1 MTKKQPILI
10 DPIDLA
16 QSLIRCP
23 SITPVDAGAI
33 NVLRKA
39 LESLGFKCNV
49 KRFSSD
55 GNDEVTNL
63 YARLGTSE
71 PNFCFAGHTDVVP
84 TGATENWNNDPFA
97 GNIVDGNLFGR
108 GAADMK
114 GAIAAFVSAVSKF
127 SSQYGEPL
135 NWKNTGSIS
144 LLITGDEE
152 GPAINGT
159 RKLLEWLAKK
169 GEKIDACIVGEPT
182 NHSKIGDMVKIG
194 RRGSLVCSVSVYG
207 VQGHTAYP
215 DLAENPVH
223 LLLNMLQ
230 SLVARPLDNATEHF
244 QPSTIQISSID
255 VGNTASNVIPAS
267 ASARF
272 NIRFNDNH
280 TSKSLTKWID
290 KKLSANIGDS
300 NAHYETKIHITGE
313 SFLTPPGSLTDN
325 VVSAIESISKRTPQ
339 LSTTGGTSDARFIK
353 NYCPVVEFGLV
364 GLTMHQANEHVA
376 CADIETLSEIYK
388 KTLENYF
395 TSSNKPSRS

>member
-1 MTKKQPILI
+1 MTKKHPILI
-10 DPIDLA
+10 DPIELA

-23 SITPVDAGAI
+23 SITPLDAGAI
-33 NVLRKA
+33 NVLRKT
-39 LESLGFKCNV
+39 LESLGFKCYV

-55 GNDEVTNL
+55 GSDEVTNL
-63 YARLGTSE
+63 YARIGKSG

-114 GAIAAFVSAVSKF
+114 SAIAAFVSAVSRF
-127 SSQYGEPL
+127 CSQYGDPL
-135 NWKNTGSIS
+135 AWKNSGSIS

-159 RKLLEWLAKK
+159 RRLLEWLNEK

-182 NHSKIGDMVKIG
+182 NQRKIGDMVKIG
-194 RRGSLVCSVSVYG
+194 RRGSLVCKVSVYG

-215 DLAENPVH
+215 DLAENPIH

-230 SLVARPLDNATEHF
+230 SLVADPIDNATEHF
-244 QPSTIQISSID
+244 QPSTIQISSFD

-267 ASARF
+267 ATARF

-280 TSKSLTKWID
+280 TSESLTKWID
-290 KKLSANIGDS
+290 KKLSDNIGDG
-300 NAHYETKIHITGE
+300 NAHYKTKIHVTGE
-313 SFLTPPGSLTDN
+313 SFITPPGSLTEN
-325 VVSAIESISKRTPQ
+325 IVSAIESVSNSTPQ

-364 GLTMHQANEHVA
+364 GLTMHQANENVA
-376 CADIETLSEIYK
+376 CADIETLSKIYK

-395 TSSNKPSRS
+395 TSKNMPSRP